1 MNAILIIAG
10 AAVKE
15 HSRRKLI
22 LFFIGFSLLVMAVL
36 FYFVIDQ
43 KGQQVFFSGQGIVA
57 TVADSVLSFLALVA
71 ALAVSMG
78 NIGQPFASGEALS
91 VLARPVTRWQY
102 ALGRLVGSIAVIA
115 GLCLLLAVEL
125 QIVQIV
131 AEETEAAADLWGHW
145 AVTAFNLTI
154 LAGIATLLS
163 VAVSTPIIVAI
174 IAYFVQ
180 QVAGGIALARIL
192 LGQFPPGGDPGVIK
206 TIVEV
211 LWYITPKFLTSSL
224 QARRAQL
231 PEQIAQ
237 GFFQNPP
244 WLIAWALAWLVGIV
258 ALTLFFVRRKEV

>member
-1 MNAILIIAG
+1 VNPILIIAG
-10 AAVKE
+10 ASVKE

-22 LFFIGFSLLVMAVL
+22 LFFVGFSLLVMALL

-43 KGQQVFFSGQGIVA
+43 KGQQVFFSGQGIVV
-57 TVADSVLSFLALVA
+57 TVADAVLSFFALLA

-78 NIGQPFASGEALS
+78 NVGQPFASGEALS
-91 VLARPVTRWQY
+91 VIARPVTRWQY
-102 ALGRLVGSIAVIA
+102 ALGRLLGSIAVIA

-131 AEETEAAADLWGHW
+131 AEETEAAAELWGHW

-154 LAGIATLLS
+154 LASIATLLS
-163 VAVSTPIIVAI
+163 VAISTPIIVAI

-180 QVAGGIALARIL
+180 QAVGGITFARIIL
-192 LGQFPPGGDPGVIK
+192 NQVPQNADVGAIK

-211 LWYITPKFLTSSL
+211 LWYITPKFLTSPL
-224 QARRAQL
+224 QASRL
-231 PEQIAQ
+231 PEEMSREL
-237 GFFQNPP
+237 FQNPP

>member
-1 MNAILIIAG
+1 MNEILIIAG

-22 LFFIGFSLLVMAVL
+22 LFFIGFSLLVMAGL

-43 KGQQVFFSGQGIVA
+43 KGQQVFFSGQGIVVA
-57 TVADSVLSFLALVA
+57 VADSLLTFFALLA

-102 ALGRLVGSIAVIA
+102 ALGRLLGSIAVIA

-125 QIVQIV
+125 QIVQVV

-154 LAGIATLLS
+154 LASIATLLS
-163 VAVSTPIIVAI
+163 VAISTPIIVAI
-174 IAYFVQ
+174 IAYFVHQ
-180 QVAGGIALARIL
+180 AVGGIAFGRIIL
-192 LGQFPPGGDPGVIK
+192 SQLPPGGDPGVIK

-211 LWYITPKFLTSSL
+211 LWYITPKFLTSPL
-224 QARRAQL
+224 RASRL
-231 PEQIAQ
+231 PSEFNLE
-237 GFFQNPP
+237 FFQNPP
-244 WLIAWALAWLVGIV
+244 WLIAWAAAWLVGIV
-258 ALTLFFVRRKEV
+258 VLTLFFVRRKEV